1 MIKFLVRKFVPNYE
15 KTSDKNVREAY
26 GTLGGVLGIICNIF
40 LFALKLSIGIAMKS
54 MAVISDSVNNLSDT
68 ASSAITV
75 FGSKMSNRRPDKEH
89 PFGHGRIEYISSL
102 VVSFIIMLVG
112 FEFLKNSVD
121 KIIHPSKIEFKLL
134 LFVFL
139 CMSVFVKL
147 WMFSYNRYLGKQINS
162 SVLKAAAFDSLN
174 DVYATG
180 TVIISII
187 IGNFTDFPVDGIMGT
202 IVSGLV
208 IFTGFKIARDTVS
221 LLLGNSPSKEV
232 VEQISDT
239 ILSGEGIV
247 GIHDLIVHEYGP
259 GRIMASVHA
268 EVPSDGDIVKIH
280 EVIDSLEQKILK
292 DFGIHIV
299 VHMDPVS
306 VNCEKTEK
314 LKILVSSYVKEYNS
328 EFSIHDF
335 RIVDGENKINL
346 IFDMVVPCYLSE
358 KEREKAVT
366 EISEKLY
373 NADNRFNVV
382 INVDNAF

>member
-1 MIKFLVRKFVPNYE
+1 MIKFLVKKFVPNYE
-15 KTSDKNVREAY
+15 KTNDKNVREAY
-26 GTLGGVLGIICNIF
+26 GILGGVLGIICNVF
-40 LFALKLSIGIAMKS
+40 LFILKLSIGIAMKS
-54 MAVISDSVNNLSDT
+54 MAVISDSINNLSDT

-139 CMSVFVKL
+139 CMSVLVKL

-208 IFTGFKIARDTVS
+208 IFTGFKVARDTVS

-232 VEQISDT
+232 VDQITDT
-239 ILSGEGIV
+239 ILSGEGII
-247 GIHDLIVHEYGP
+247 GIHDLVVHEYGP

-268 EVPSDGDIVKIH
+268 EVPSDVDIVKIH

-292 DFGIHIV
+292 DFGINIV

-306 VNCEKTEK
+306 VNCEKTEE
-314 LKILVSSYVKEYNS
+314 LKKLVSSFVKEYNS

-346 IFDMVVPCYLSE
+346 IFDMAVPCYLSE
-358 KEREKAVT
+358 KERENAVS

-373 NADNRFNVV
+373 ETDNRFNAV
-382 INVDNAF
+382 INIDNAF

>member
-1 MIKFLVRKFVPNYE
+1 MIKFLVRKFVPNHE
-15 KTSDKNVREAY
+15 KTNDKNVREAY
-26 GTLGGVLGIICNIF
+26 GILGGILGIICNIF

-54 MAVISDSVNNLSDT
+54 MAVISDSINNLSDT

-112 FEFLKNSVD
+112 FEFLKNSLD

-139 CMSVFVKL
+139 CMSVLVKL

-187 IGNFTDFPVDGIMGT
+187 IGNFTDLPVDGIMGT

-221 LLLGNSPSKEV
+221 LLLGNSPSEEV
-232 VEQISDT
+232 VEQITET

-280 EVIDSLEQKILK
+280 EVIDALEQKILK
-292 DFGIHIV
+292 DFGINIV

-314 LKILVSSYVKEYNS
+314 LKIFVLSCVKEYNS

-346 IFDMVVPCYLSE
+346 IFDMVVPCHLSE

-373 NADNRFNVV
+373 SADNRFNVV

>member
-15 KTSDKNVREAY
+15 KTNDKNVREAY
-26 GTLGGVLGIICNIF
+26 GILGGILGIICNIF

-54 MAVISDSVNNLSDT
+54 MAVISDSINNLSDT

-112 FEFLKNSVD
+112 FEFLKNSLD

-139 CMSVFVKL
+139 CMSVLVKL

-187 IGNFTDFPVDGIMGT
+187 IGNFTDLPVDGIMGT

-221 LLLGNSPSKEV
+221 LLLGNSPSEEV
-232 VEQISDT
+232 VEQITET

>member
-221 LLLGNSPSKEV
+221 LLLGNSPSEEV
-232 VEQISDT
+232 VEQITET

>member
-54 MAVISDSVNNLSDT
+54 MAVISDSINNLSDT

-112 FEFLKNSVD
+112 FEFLKNSLD

-139 CMSVFVKL
+139 CMSVLVKL

-187 IGNFTDFPVDGIMGT
+187 IGNFTDLPVDGIMGT

-221 LLLGNSPSKEV
+221 LLLGNSPSEEV
-232 VEQISDT
+232 VEQITET

-280 EVIDSLEQKILK
+280 EVIDALEQKILK

>member
-1 MIKFLVRKFVPNYE
+1 MIKFLVRKFVPNHE
-15 KTSDKNVREAY
+15 KTNDKNVREAY
-26 GTLGGVLGIICNIF
+26 GILGGILGIICNIF

-54 MAVISDSVNNLSDT
+54 MAVISDSINNLSDT

-112 FEFLKNSVD
+112 FEFLKNSLD

-139 CMSVFVKL
+139 CMSVLVKL

-187 IGNFTDFPVDGIMGT
+187 IENFTDLPVDGIMGT

-221 LLLGNSPSKEV
+221 LLLGNSPSEEV
-232 VEQISDT
+232 VEQITET

>member
-292 DFGIHIV
+292 DFGINIV

-314 LKILVSSYVKEYNS
+314 LKIFVLSCVKEYNS

-346 IFDMVVPCYLSE
+346 IFDMVVPCHLSE

-373 NADNRFNVV
+373 SADNRFNVV

>member
-292 DFGIHIV
+292 DFGINIV

-346 IFDMVVPCYLSE
+346 IFDMVVPCHLSE

-373 NADNRFNVV
+373 SADNRFNVV